1 MLAETSFQAALMMP
15 MAIALAFGIL
25 FATTMTLILIP
36 CLYIIADDF
45 MAILGARHGP
55 AEETT
60 AAQPSAGGGG

>member
-1 MLAETSFQAALMMP
+1 MMP

-45 MAILGARHGP
+45 MAMIGTKYGP
-55 AEETT
+55 AEGTT
-60 AAQPSAGGGG
+60 AQPSPRGGG

>member
-36 CLYIIADDF
+36 CVYVIMDD
-45 MAILGARHGP
+45 A
-55 AEETT
+55 T
-60 AAQPSAGGGG
+60 ALTRRLLRGTESIQT